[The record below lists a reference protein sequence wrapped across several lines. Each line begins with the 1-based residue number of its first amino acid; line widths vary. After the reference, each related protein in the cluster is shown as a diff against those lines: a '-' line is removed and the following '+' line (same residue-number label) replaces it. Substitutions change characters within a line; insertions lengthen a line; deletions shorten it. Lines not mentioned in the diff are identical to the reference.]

1 MDLLRTTAATWE
13 CTESNNTTERERE
26 RERER
31 ESTINLLFRIEK
43 YIVNSIMFYSLTKLD
58 INLHKISLFIYNSI
72 VMSEDLKLGYDQ
84 EVPIS

>member
-13 CTESNNTTERERE
+13 CTESNNTRE

-43 YIVNSIMFYSLTKLD
+43 YLVNSIMFYSLTKLD

>member
-1 MDLLRTTAATWE
+1 
-13 CTESNNTTERERE
+13 
-26 RERER
+26 
-31 ESTINLLFRIEK
+31 
-43 YIVNSIMFYSLTKLD
+43 MFYSLTKLD

>member
-13 CTESNNTTERERE
+13 CTESDNT
-26 RERER
+26 RER

-72 VMSEDLKLGYDQ
+72 VMSENLKLGYDQ